1 MCLGLREG
9 RVWPIVVATM
19 KETHMNKYIKL
30 AITSASTVALMVGG
44 TLTANASEPAAA
56 SVAAETTET
65 SYSGRDVIGL
75 LAFGAGPIVEA
86 HPELEAY
93 APVSDEV
100 SDSTIDEVYE
110 LYLKAEPE
118 FDSIVS
124 EPLQSGDPRQVEAA
138 LDSFADVSLDVA
150 DELGIEVP
158 QEVRVA
164 PMAAVLFVVVVAAV
178 AGAVV
183 GTVLGAVN
191 IRYAVNTVEWWGAGT
206 GASAITDQ
214 KRAAGFAKA
223 LGK

>member
-1 MCLGLREG
+1 M
-9 RVWPIVVATM
+9 VVAG
-19 KETHMNKYIKL
+19 
-30 AITSASTVALMVGG
+30 TVS
-44 TLTANASEPAAA
+44 ANASEPTAA
-56 SVAAETTET
+56 SRPAEASET

-75 LAFGAGPIVEA
+75 LAFGAGPIVDA

-93 APVSDEV
+93 APTSDEV

-110 LYLKAEPE
+110 LYVKVEPE
-118 FDSIVS
+118 FDSIVA
-124 EPLQSGDPRQVEAA
+124 EPLQSGDPRQAEAA
-138 LDSFADVSLDVA
+138 LASFADVSLDVA

-158 QEVRVA
+158 QEVRIE

-206 GASAITDQ
+206 GASVITDQ

>member
-1 MCLGLREG
+1 
-9 RVWPIVVATM
+9 
-19 KETHMNKYIKL
+19 MNKYIKF
-30 AITSASTVALMVGG
+30 AIISASAFALVVAG
-44 TLTANASEPAAA
+44 TTSANASEPTAA
-56 SVAAETTET
+56 SRPAEVSET

-75 LAFGAGPIVEA
+75 LAFGAGPIVDA
-86 HPELEAY
+86 HPELELY
-93 APVSDEV
+93 APTSDEV

-110 LYLKAEPE
+110 LYVKVEPE
-118 FDSIVS
+118 FDSIVT
-124 EPLQSGDPRQVEAA
+124 EPLQSGDPRQAEAA
-138 LDSFADVSLDVA
+138 LASFADVSLDVA

-158 QEVRVA
+158 QEVRIA

-206 GASAITDQ
+206 GASVITDQ